1 MLDFSS
7 DHEKPTNAKID
18 CLKLHEPVKCST
30 FARAAALPPHALPWS
45 GANGLSQPKDDAPR
59 VPAAAK
65 KKNALASSSV
75 LHPKFTSEPALLLEI
90 ESRCSEQRKVSGAT
104 QTRSILI
111 IARIVSASM
120 LAS

>member
-45 GANGLSQPKDDAPR
+45 GANGLSQPKDDTPR

-65 KKNALASSSV
+65 KK
-75 LHPKFTSEPALLLEI
+75 
-90 ESRCSEQRKVSGAT
+90 R
-104 QTRSILI
+104 
-111 IARIVSASM
+111 ARVIVSASSKIYFRTGAVARDRISV
-120 LAS
+120 LGATKS